1 MNNNNSEQK
10 LRFKMYKSGKH
21 WVVAGL
27 TTAVVSVAIYSGSS
41 IINGGV
47 TVKADVQSTTQ
58 ATTSVSDNSKDSSN
72 SISNNNSN
80 DDNQI
85 ATLPQDGTYSTGD
98 NGQTWKYVE
107 QNKNIQ
113 GLYKDSDNQLR
124 YFNEYDGTQ
133 AKGDI
138 VNVNN
143 NNYYFDS
150 GSGQGHKIDN
160 YSGGNYVES
169 NVNNE
174 NGWIYKATDNTEVKG
189 IATIDGNVQ
198 YFDQSTGLQLKGG
211 AVQVGGADYYFD
223 PNKGNLV
230 GKVDQVV
237 NSNNYSDNK
246 LLDSNKNV
254 VKGLTVNNGTLQYYD
269 PSTGDQVKNKQVIA
283 NGVTYY
289 FDASGN
295 GTYLF
300 TNTGNS
306 AVNDFS
312 QRNAANSVN
321 PSDYKNVVDGFF
333 TADTWY
339 RPKQIIDNGTTWRNS
354 NSNDLRPMITAWW
367 PNKDV
372 QVNYL
377 KLMQD
382 NGLLDKSD
390 TYTLQSDQQVL
401 NQAAQSAQVN
411 IEKKISQTGSTDWL
425 NDLLFASH
433 GNNPS
438 FVKQQYVWNS
448 DSESPWQGDAWFQ
461 GGYLK
466 YGNSVMTPNTNSNYR
481 DSNNLF
487 DFLLAND
494 VDNSN
499 PAVQAEDLNW
509 LYYLTNFGTIT
520 ANDSNANFDSIRI
533 DAVDFISN
541 DIIQRS
547 YDYLRQKFNL
557 TQSDANADSHISL
570 VEGGVDAGTTSY
582 SNDGLVEAPFRLGA
596 YPLLHKQGGDVF
608 KDLINEEDSGI
619 DISNHNG
626 ETNTTNTI
634 GGLTLS
640 GGKPNYSI
648 VHAHDK
654 DVQEKV
660 GQAIVD
666 TTGIKDWTDFTPS
679 QLAQGLETFYNDQRQ
694 TDKKYNDYNV
704 PSAYAIM
711 LTNKGTVP
719 RIYYGDM
726 YQDDGQFMQKKSL
739 YYDDIA
745 NLMTARKKYVSGG
758 QYMVDNDGILTSV
771 RFGKGANTVNDS
783 GTSDTRN
790 QGIGLIVGSDPKKVL
805 NDGDTIVLHMG
816 AAHKNQKYRALM
828 LTTEN
833 GVQNYSSD
841 DNAPVAETDDNGDLV
856 FSNKDINGQA
866 NTAIKQVA
874 NPEVNG
880 YLAAWVPF
888 GASDDQDARTSPST
902 SQNNDGNVLHE
913 NDALD
918 SNLIFEGFSNFQP
931 TPTNHDEYAN
941 VVIAKNASL
950 FKDWGVTSFE
960 MAPQYRSS
968 QDHTF
973 VDSTIDNGYAFSD
986 RYDLGFGTPTK
997 YGTDEDLRNAIKSL
1011 HANGMQVMADVV
1023 YNQLYNLPGEEVVS
1037 ATRAGVTG
1045 NDNALP
1051 FGTQLYVVNTVGG
1064 GDYQKKYG
1072 GAFLNQ
1078 LQEQYPSLF
1087 QSQKYKYY
1095 YKNYANNG
1103 AGPGYLTVTDGERS
1117 AIPSD
1122 QPITA
1127 WSAKYMNGTNILGR
1141 GMGYVLKDWNTGAY
1155 FKISGDDSTL
1165 PTSLTYRSGWVEN
1178 PDSTWSY
1185 YSKDSIAKLTGAQI
1199 VNDQR
1204 VFFDNNGIQVK
1215 GGWVENPDGT
1225 YSYYDKNSGELLV
1238 GSQLVDGRHVFF
1250 DNVGVQVKG
1259 GWVSNPDG
1267 SYSYYNADDGTM
1279 LTGAQF
1285 IDGENVYFDANGKQ
1299 VKGNWVQNNDGSWSY
1314 YDANLG
1320 HLVKD
1325 AKHVD
1330 SQPSTQQVNNKQSEE
1345 KSNSPLVESQNNKDS
1360 ASVESENH
1368 QNSVSVESKN
1378 ENKNQSNDVRKP
1390 SEKTD
1395 TKTSNE
1401 KSKEVSKED
1410 AAYDNA
1416 KKSLVEAKKLVDKK
1430 PNKTNINKYKKA
1442 LKSYENAQKKMNKSV
1457 ISSYKKA
1464 AKELNAAK
1472 KNLSKK
1478 NNKVNMKKY
1487 SIALN
1492 KYRNAKKSYV
1502 VIKKKDLDKSKSA
1515 LNTAK
1520 KALAKKK
1527 TKQSQKKYNDAL
1539 KKYYDAEKT
1548 YLNLTGNYTKRY
1560 YYDFDKIGKKVKVIK
1575 STSVYNSLKPNS
1587 KKVVKKIKKG
1597 SVIKVKKL
1605 ILSNKKSYFDLGY
1618 NRFVIASKSSIKK
1631 AK

>member
-1 MNNNNSEQK
+1 M
-10 LRFKMYKSGKH
+10 
-21 WVVAGL
+21 
-27 TTAVVSVAIYSGSS
+27 
-41 IINGGV
+41 
-47 TVKADVQSTTQ
+47 QSTTR

-72 SISNNNSN
+72 SISTNNSN

-339 RPKQIIDNGTTWRNS
+339 RPKQILDNGTTWRNS

-382 NGLLDKSD
+382 NGLLDKSV

-411 IEKKISQTGSTDWL
+411 IEKKISQKGNTDWL
-425 NDLLFASH
+425 NNLLFTGDSDH
-433 GNNPS
+433 PS
-438 FVKQQYVWNS
+438 FVNQQYVWNIS
-448 DSESPWQGDAWFQ
+448 SESPGQDDALLQ
-461 GGYLK
+461 NGYLK
-466 YGNSVMTPNTNSNYR
+466 YVNSDLTPNTNSDYR
-481 DSNNLF
+481 ISNNLC

-509 LYYLTNFGTIT
+509 LYYLTNFGSIT
-520 ANDSNANFDSIRI
+520 ANDPDANFDSIRI
-533 DAVDFISN
+533 DAYAFINNDIVQRSN
-541 DIIQRS
+541 D
-547 YDYLRQKFNL
+547 YMRQKYNL
-557 TQSDANADSHISL
+557 TESSANANSHLSI
-570 VEGGVDAGTTSY
+570 VEAGVDAGTTSTN
-582 SNDGLVEAPFRLGA
+582 NDELVESPFRTISYG
-596 YPLLHKQGGDVF
+596 
-608 KDLINEEDSGI
+608 LIHNDRTPQDMNNFIKEVDTGVVIADHNDNSQESGQ
-619 DISNHNG
+619 
-626 ETNTTNTI
+626 
-634 GGLTLS
+634 
-640 GGKPNYSI
+640 PNYSI

-654 DVQEKV
+654 DIQDRV
-660 GQAIVD
+660 GEAIVD
-666 TTGIKDWTDFTPS
+666 ATGIKDWTNFTPS
-679 QLAQGLETFYNDQRQ
+679 QLSAGLKLYYDDQRSSE
-694 TDKKYNDYNV
+694 KKYNDYNI

-726 YQDDGQFMQKKSL
+726 YQDDGQFMQNKSI
-739 YYDDIA
+739 YYDDIVSLL
-745 NLMTARKKYVSGG
+745 NARKKYVSGG
-758 QYMVDNDGILTSV
+758 QSMSVDKNNFLESV
-771 RFGKGANTVNDS
+771 RFGKGANSV
-783 GTSDTRN
+783 SDAGDNETRN
-790 QGIGLIVGSDPKKVL
+790 EGIGLIVGNDQNKVL
-805 NDGDTIVLHMG
+805 SDGDTVVLHMG

-828 LTTEN
+828 LTTN
-833 GVQNYSSD
+833 DGIKNYTSD
-841 DNAPVAETDDNGDLV
+841 ENAPVAETDDNGDLV
-856 FSNKDINGQA
+856 FSNKEINGQSDT
-866 NTAIKQVA
+866 NVRGVL
-874 NPEVNG
+874 NPEVAG
-880 YLAAWVPF
+880 YVAAWVPV
-888 GASDDQDARTSPST
+888 GAADNQDARTESSNKT
-902 SQNNDGNVLHE
+902 INDGKVLHSGA
-913 NDALD
+913 DLD
-918 SNLIFEGFSNFQP
+918 SNVMFEAFSNFQP
-931 TPTNHDEYAN
+931 EPTNENEYEN
-941 VVIAKNASL
+941 VVISKNASL
-950 FKDWGVTSFE
+950 FKDWGITSFE
-960 MAPQYRSS
+960 LPPQYRSS
-968 QDHTF
+968 SDHTF
-973 VDSTIDNGYAFSD
+973 VDATINNGYAFSD
-986 RYDLGFGTPTK
+986 RYDLGYGTPTK
-997 YGTDEDLRNAIKSL
+997 YGTDVDLRNAIKAL
-1011 HANGMQVMADVV
+1011 HAQGMQVMADVV
-1023 YNQLYNLPGEEVVS
+1023 YNQLYNLPGQEVVS
-1037 ATRAGVTG
+1037 AVRAGFTG
-1045 NDNALP
+1045 NTVSLP
-1051 FGTQLYVVNTVGG
+1051 FGNQLYVVNTIGG

-1072 GAFLNQ
+1072 GAFLQN
-1078 LQEQYPSLF
+1078 LYNEYPSLF
-1087 QSQKYKYY
+1087 NSEKYQYNS
-1095 YKNYANNG
+1095 KNYDTN
-1103 AGPGYLTVTDGERS
+1103 LLVMTDGERS

-1122 QPITA
+1122 QPITE

-1178 PDSTWSY
+1178 PDSSWSY
-1185 YSKDSIAKLTGAQI
+1185 YANNSFDKLTGAQI

-1259 GWVSNPDG
+1259 GWVANTDG
-1267 SYSYYNADDGTM
+1267 SYSYYNANDGTM

-1285 IDGENVYFDANGKQ
+1285 IDGQNVYFDADGKQ
-1299 VKGNWVQNNDGSWSY
+1299 VKGNWVQNNDGSWAY

-1330 SQPSTQQVNNKQSEE
+1330 SQPSGQQANNNQSEE

-1360 ASVESENH
+1360 ASVESQNH

-1457 ISSYKKA
+1457 VSSYKKA

>member
-1 MNNNNSEQK
+1 MNNNNSEKK

-27 TTAVVSVAIYSGSS
+27 TTAVVSVAIYSGPS

-58 ATTSVSDNSKDSSN
+58 ATTSVSDNSKDSLN
-72 SISNNNSN
+72 SISTNNSN

-448 DSESPWQGDAWFQ
+448 DSESPWAGDAWLQ
-461 GGYLK
+461 GGYFQ
-466 YGNSVMTPNTNSNYR
+466 YSNSILTPNTNSNYR
-481 DSNNLF
+481 NPDNSYA
-487 DFLLAND
+487 FLLAND

-499 PAVQAEDLNW
+499 PAVQAEGLNW
-509 LYYLTNFGTIT
+509 AYYLTNFGTIT
-520 ANDSNANFDSIRI
+520 ANNPDANFDSVRL
-533 DAVDFISN
+533 DAVDFVSN
-541 DIIQRS
+541 DLIERVN
-547 YDYLRQKFNL
+547 DYLRQKYNL
-557 TQSDANADSHISL
+557 TKNDINADNHISI
-570 VEGGVDAGTTSY
+570 VEAGVDAGTSVTNSDALIE
-582 SNDGLVEAPFRLGA
+582 SPFRSLA
-596 YPLLHKQGGDVF
+596 YGLLSNSKNYSMSSLIDEAEAG
-608 KDLINEEDSGI
+608 KDIA
-619 DISNHNG
+619 NHNG
-626 ETNTTNTI
+626 ITD
-634 GGLTLS
+634 GG
-640 GGKPNYSI
+640 GIPNYSY

-654 DVQEKV
+654 GVQERV

-666 TTGIKDWTDFTPS
+666 TTGIKDWTNFTPA
-679 QLAQGLETFYNDQRQ
+679 QLAEGLKTFYADQRNNV
-694 TDKKYNDYNV
+694 KKYSDYNV
-704 PSAYAIM
+704 PSAYALI
-711 LTNKGTVP
+711 LTNNGTVP
-719 RIYYGDM
+719 RIFYGDM
-726 YQDDGQFMQKKSL
+726 YQDDGQYMQNKSY
-739 YYDDIA
+739 YYDDIVS
-745 NLMTARKKYVSGG
+745 LMKARKKYVAGG
-758 QYMVDNDGILTSV
+758 QSMSVDKNNFLESV
-771 RFGKGANTVNDS
+771 RFGKGANNVNDA
-783 GTSDTRN
+783 GNAETRN
-790 QGIGLIVGSDPKKVL
+790 EGIGLIVGNDQNKVL
-805 NDGDTIVLHMG
+805 NDGDTVVLHMG
-816 AAHKNQKYRALM
+816 AAHKNQKYRALI
-828 LTTEN
+828 LTTN
-833 GVQNYSSD
+833 DGTQTFNSD
-841 DNAPVAETDDNGDLV
+841 DDAPVAETDDNGDLT

-866 NTAIKQVA
+866 NTSVRGVLNPKVA
-874 NPEVNG
+874 G
-880 YLAAWVPF
+880 YLAAWVPV
-888 GASDDQDARTSPST
+888 GATENQDARTLPT
-902 SQNNDGNVLHE
+902 SDERNDGKVLHS
-913 NDALD
+913 NDALN

-931 TPTNHDEYAN
+931 TPTNKDEYAN
-941 VVIAKNASL
+941 VVIAKNVQT

-968 QDHTF
+968 QDHSF

-997 YGTDEDLRNAIKSL
+997 YGSDEDLRNAIKTL
-1011 HANGMQVMADVV
+1011 HANGMQVMADAV

-1045 NDNALP
+1045 DLTPVP
-1051 FGTQLYVVNTVGG
+1051 FGTQLYVVNTIGG

-1072 GAFLNQ
+1072 GAFLDDLKN
-1078 LQEQYPSLF
+1078 QYPNLF
-1087 QSQKYKYY
+1087 KGKSYDFYY
-1095 YKNYANNG
+1095 LNYADNG
-1103 AGPGYLTVTDGERS
+1103 AGPAYLTLNHGES
-1117 AIPSD
+1117 GDIPSD
-1122 QPITA
+1122 ESITE

-1155 FKISGDDSTL
+1155 FKLNGYESTL

-1185 YSKDSIAKLTGAQI
+1185 YSKDSITKLTGAQI

-1259 GWVSNPDG
+1259 GWVANTDG
-1267 SYSYYNADDGTM
+1267 SYSYYNANDGTM

-1285 IDGENVYFDANGKQ
+1285 IDGQNVYFDADGKQ

-1330 SQPSTQQVNNKQSEE
+1330 SQPSGQQANNNQSEE

-1360 ASVESENH
+1360 ASVESQNH